1 MKEKKNSAVEYCA
14 ISKDV
19 ANKRLN
25 QLIKNEA
32 NKAVL
37 DEYFMWVAVLN
48 SPISINEESS
58 DQSVDKTVDS
68 FEV

>member
-14 ISKDV
+14 VSKDV
-19 ANKRLN
+19 ANKRLS
-25 QLIKNEA
+25 QLIENPV

-37 DEYFMWVAVLN
+37 DEYFMWIAILN
-48 SPISINEESS
+48 SPISITENSIEN
-58 DQSVDKTVDS
+58 VDSKPIDS